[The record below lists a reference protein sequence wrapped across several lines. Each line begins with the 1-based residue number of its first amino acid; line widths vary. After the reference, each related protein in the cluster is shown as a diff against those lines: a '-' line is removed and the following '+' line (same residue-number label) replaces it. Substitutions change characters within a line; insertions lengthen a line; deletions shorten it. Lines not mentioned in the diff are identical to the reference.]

1 MPTCT
6 LTSESLRP
14 ISEIPE
20 DVDSADHGQ
29 SDFFKEI
36 QHQNQSDDTN
46 LLSDDQEFINFTS
59 AQKNLA
65 RRPALPTRVQ

>member
-1 MPTCT
+1 
-6 LTSESLRP
+6 LENASLRP

-20 DVDSADHGQ
+20 DVDSADHMQ

-46 LLSDDQEFINFTS
+46 LLSDDQSFINF
-59 AQKNLA
+59 ALIQKNKLST
-65 RRPALPTRVQ
+65 PA